1 MSVDADRFF
10 TDAPCRR
17 TRLIPGNCHGL
28 PTAAAILLG
37 AVIVPTEPVL
47 APEVQLAGPTT
58 SPMHWGGSPICC
70 SCSHRPN
77 DAGSSF
83 ARSGCGH
90 PCHMAY
96 DFRIDDT
103 VEWNWGDETG
113 KIIERFTSEV
123 TRTIDGTE
131 VEQNASEDE
140 PAYLI
145 DQEDGQ
151 HVLKSSTELT

>member
-1 MSVDADRFF
+1 
-10 TDAPCRR
+10 
-17 TRLIPGNCHGL
+17 
-28 PTAAAILLG
+28 
-37 AVIVPTEPVL
+37 
-47 APEVQLAGPTT
+47 
-58 SPMHWGGSPICC
+58 
-70 SCSHRPN
+70 
-77 DAGSSF
+77 
-83 ARSGCGH
+83 
-90 PCHMAY
+90 MAY

-103 VEWNWGDETG
+103 VERNWGDETG

>member
-1 MSVDADRFF
+1 
-10 TDAPCRR
+10 
-17 TRLIPGNCHGL
+17 
-28 PTAAAILLG
+28 
-37 AVIVPTEPVL
+37 
-47 APEVQLAGPTT
+47 
-58 SPMHWGGSPICC
+58 
-70 SCSHRPN
+70 
-77 DAGSSF
+77 
-83 ARSGCGH
+83 
-90 PCHMAY
+90 MAY

>member
-1 MSVDADRFF
+1 
-10 TDAPCRR
+10 
-17 TRLIPGNCHGL
+17 
-28 PTAAAILLG
+28 
-37 AVIVPTEPVL
+37 
-47 APEVQLAGPTT
+47 
-58 SPMHWGGSPICC
+58 
-70 SCSHRPN
+70 
-77 DAGSSF
+77 
-83 ARSGCGH
+83 
-90 PCHMAY
+90 MAY
-96 DFRIDDT
+96 DFRTDDT